1 MIVAF
6 FHGFMLALGLIL
18 PLGVQ
23 NVFVFNQGAAGKK
36 WLGAL
41 PAVVTAGLCDTLLI
55 VFAVM
60 GVSMVVLA
68 VDWLKTVLFIAGAC
82 FMIFMGWSLWK
93 GTPGEEGNATGG
105 LPPVKQAVFA
115 MSVSLLNPHAILD
128 TVGVIGSS
136 SLNYAG
142 IEKYAFTL
150 ATVLV
155 SWIWFAG
162 LAIAGRYVG
171 RISRSGLWLRRLN
184 LCSAVVIW
192 IMAAYL
198 LVNGLA

>member
-1 MIVAF
+1 MTGAF
-6 FHGFMLALGLIL
+6 FHGFVLALGLIL

-36 WLGAL
+36 WPGAL
-41 PAVVTAGLCDTLLI
+41 PAVITAGLCDTLLI
-55 VFAVM
+55 GFAVA

-68 VDWLKTVLFIAGAC
+68 LDWLKTVLFIAGAC

-93 GTPGEEGNATGG
+93 GAPGEEGNSTGG

-115 MSVSLLNPHAILD
+115 MSVSLLNPHAIMD
-128 TVGVIGSS
+128 TVGVIGAS
-136 SLNYAG
+136 SLNYSG
-142 IEKYAFTL
+142 FEKYAFAL
-150 ATVLV
+150 AAVLV

-171 RISRSGLWLRRLN
+171 RMSSGGVWLRRLN
-184 LCSAVVIW
+184 QCSAVVIW

-198 LVNGLA
+198 LAGGLT